1 MSMGKRGEKALTTP
15 DFALNWN
22 NILNV
27 LKTFSLSDFFDI
39 IIVAFLLYKVLRFAS
54 NSRAGQLIKG
64 ICLLLVLY
72 FFASEFT
79 LKSTSYI
86 LEQVF
91 SFGMIAI
98 IVVFQPE
105 LRHALES
112 MGKSKISNLS
122 FFNFNSEHLDDEALM
137 KSCITKVV
145 DGVSELSKHDVGA
158 LIVFERET
166 KLGEIIATGTIVN
179 ADPSKEII
187 GNIFFHNAPMH
198 DGATIIRGGR
208 IYAAGCFLPLSENYD
223 ISNML
228 GTRHRAALGISENS
242 DAVAVVVSEE
252 TGIISM
258 AVNGQLTRELD
269 PVTLKRK
276 LEELLINEKPEPKDK
291 KTEEGGKTDE
301 Q

>member
-1 MSMGKRGEKALTTP
+1 MGKRGEKALTTP

-137 KSCITKVV
+137 KSCRTKVV

-166 KLGEIIATGTIVN
+166 KLGEIIATGTIVY

-276 LEELLINEKPEPKDK
+276 LEELLINEKTEPKDK

>member
-1 MSMGKRGEKALTTP
+1 MGE
-15 DFALNWN
+15 FAFSWN
-22 NILNV
+22 NILNL
-27 LKTFSLSDFFDI
+27 LKTFGIRDI
-39 IIVAFLLYKVLRFAS
+39 IDIVIIAYLLYRVLLFAT
-54 NSRAGQLIKG
+54 NTRAGQLIKG
-64 ICLLLVLY
+64 IFLLLVVY
-72 FFASEFT
+72 FISAAVD

-91 SFGMIAI
+91 SFGIIAI
-98 IVVFQPE
+98 VVVFQPE

-122 FFNFNSEHLDDEALM
+122 FLNFNAEKVDDETLM
-137 KSCITKVV
+137 KNCIAKVV
-145 DGVSELSKHDVGA
+145 DGVTELSKHDIGA
-158 LIVFERET
+158 LVVFERET

-208 IYAAGCFLPLSENYD
+208 IYASGCFLPLSQNYD

-242 DAVAVVVSEE
+242 DAIAVVVSEE
-252 TGIISM
+252 TGKISM
-258 AVNGQLTRELD
+258 AVNGELMRELD
-269 PVTLKRK
+269 PVYLKRK
-276 LEELLINEKPEPKDK
+276 LEEYMIPEKTEPKVAKIFGKGGAEDK
-291 KTEEGGKTDE
+291 
-301 Q
+301 

>member
-1 MSMGKRGEKALTTP
+1 MTA
-15 DFALNWN
+15 DFAFNWN

-27 LKTFSLSDFFDI
+27 LKTFSINDLVDI
-39 IIVAFLLYKVLRFAS
+39 VIVAFLVYKVLSFAS
-54 NSRAGQLIKG
+54 NNRAGRLLRG
-64 ICLLLVLY
+64 IFFLLVLY

-79 LKSTSYI
+79 LKSTSYL

-112 MGKSKISNLS
+112 MGKSKISSLN
-122 FFNFNSEHLDDEALM
+122 FFNFNSERMDEETVM
-137 KSCITKVV
+137 RDCITKVV
-145 DGVSELSKHDVGA
+145 DGVAELSKHDVGA
-158 LIVFERET
+158 LIVFERAT
-166 KLGEIIATGTIVN
+166 KLGEIIATGTVVN

-208 IYAAGCFLPLSENYD
+208 IYACGCFLPLSENYD

-269 PVTLKRK
+269 PVSLKRK
-276 LEELLINEKPEPKDK
+276 LEELLIKEKPEKSEKSDSEQAEAK
-291 KTEEGGKTDE
+291 EGGKVNE
-301 Q
+301 

>member
-1 MSMGKRGEKALTTP
+1 MTTP
-15 DFALNWN
+15 DFAFNWN

-258 AVNGQLTRELD
+258 AVNRQLTRELD

-276 LEELLINEKPEPKDK
+276 LEELLINEKTEPKDK

>member
-1 MSMGKRGEKALTTP
+1 MGKRGEKALTTP
-15 DFALNWN
+15 DFAFNWN

>member
-1 MSMGKRGEKALTTP
+1 MTTP
-15 DFALNWN
+15 DFTFNWN

-276 LEELLINEKPEPKDK
+276 LEELLINEKTEPKDK

>member
-1 MSMGKRGEKALTTP
+1 MTTP

>member
-1 MSMGKRGEKALTTP
+1 MTA
-15 DFALNWN
+15 DFAFNWN

-27 LKTFSLSDFFDI
+27 LKTFGISDFVDI
-39 IIVAFLLYKVLRFAS
+39 VIVAFLVYKVLSFAS
-54 NSRAGQLIKG
+54 NNRAGRLLRG
-64 ICLLLVLY
+64 IFLLLVLY

-79 LKSTSYI
+79 LKSTSYL

-112 MGKSKISNLS
+112 MGKSKISNLN
-122 FFNFNSEHLDDEALM
+122 FFNFNSEQRMDDEAIM
-137 KSCITKVV
+137 RDCITKVV
-145 DGVSELSKHDVGA
+145 DGVAELSKHDVGA
-158 LIVFERET
+158 LIVFERAT

-208 IYAAGCFLPLSENYD
+208 IYACGCFLPLSENYD

-252 TGIISM
+252 TGIVSM

-276 LEELLINEKPEPKDK
+276 LEELLINEKPEKNDK
-291 KTEEGGKTDE
+291 KEPDSKKAEEGGKADE
-301 Q
+301 

>member
-1 MSMGKRGEKALTTP
+1 MGKRGEKALTTP
-15 DFALNWN
+15 DFTFNWN

-276 LEELLINEKPEPKDK
+276 LEELLINEKTEPKDK

>member
-1 MSMGKRGEKALTTP
+1 MTS
-15 DFALNWN
+15 DFSFNWN

-27 LKTFSLSDFFDI
+27 LKTFSINDFVDI
-39 IIVAFLLYKVLRFAS
+39 VIVAFLVYKVLSFAS
-54 NSRAGQLIKG
+54 NNRAGRLLKG
-64 ICLLLVLY
+64 IFFLLVLY

-79 LKSTSYI
+79 LKSTSYL

-112 MGKSKISNLS
+112 MGKSKISNLN
-122 FFNFNSEHLDDEALM
+122 FFNFNSERLDDEAVM
-137 KSCITKVV
+137 RDCITKVV
-145 DGVSELSKHDVGA
+145 DGVAELSKHSVGA

-166 KLGEIIATGTIVN
+166 KLGDIISTGTVIN

-187 GNIFFHNAPMH
+187 GNIFFHNAPLH
-198 DGATIIRGGR
+198 DGATIICGGR

-228 GTRHRAALGISENS
+228 GTRHRAALGMSENS
-242 DAVAVVVSEE
+242 DAVVVVVSEE

-258 AVNGQLTRELD
+258 AVNGQLNRELD

-276 LEELLINEKPEPKDK
+276 LEELIINEKPEKNDKNKDEK
-291 KTEEGGKTDE
+291 PDSQNAEEGGKVNE
-301 Q
+301 

>member
-1 MSMGKRGEKALTTP
+1 MTA
-15 DFALNWN
+15 DFAFNWN

-27 LKTFSLSDFFDI
+27 LKTFGVSDLVDI
-39 IIVAFLLYKVLRFAS
+39 VIVAFLVYKVLSFAS
-54 NSRAGQLIKG
+54 NNRAGRLLRG
-64 ICLLLVLY
+64 IFLLLVLY

-79 LKSTSYI
+79 LKSTSYL

-112 MGKSKISNLS
+112 MGKSKISNLN
-122 FFNFNSEHLDDEALM
+122 FFNFNSEQRMDDEAIM
-137 KSCITKVV
+137 RDCITKVV
-145 DGVSELSKHDVGA
+145 DGVAELSKHDVGA
-158 LIVFERET
+158 LIVFERAT

-208 IYAAGCFLPLSENYD
+208 IYACGCFLPLSENYD

-252 TGIISM
+252 TGIVSM

-276 LEELLINEKPEPKDK
+276 LEELLISEKPEKDDK
-291 KTEEGGKTDE
+291 KEPGSAKAKEGGKADE
-301 Q
+301 

>member
-1 MSMGKRGEKALTTP
+1 MGKRGEKALTTP
-15 DFALNWN
+15 DFAFNWN

-276 LEELLINEKPEPKDK
+276 LEELLINEKNEPKDK